1 MARAMQAETL
11 PDAAAARAYYD
22 ARYAAGYMDRWE
34 AERHDRLREVL
45 ATIQLPARPR
55 ILDYGCGSGSL
66 TALLAA
72 CWPDAQ
78 VVGVDVSATAVAHAR
93 QRHRDPRLQFATLD
107 AAFVREAAGT
117 FDFVFSH
124 HVLEHVFD
132 LDASLAELAR
142 LLAPSG
148 RMLHV
153 LPCGNAGSFSHWL
166 CQRRPDGIAAAAGH
180 RFYFEEPS
188 HLRRLRSDELAAR
201 FAAHGVALQTAWFG
215 YHWLGAVRL
224 FTELSPRDLLVALD
238 PRPWRRASWP
248 WWLPV
253 ACGLLLLCALRAPA
267 QVLVRVR
274 RLWQQ
279 ATRLR
284 TRRLGEPRSLCLL
297 ALAVPALCLWPVSWL
312 VESAVRALDHREWR
326 RRRRDP
332 RGTEMLL
339 TFTRQPAADP
349 ATPGPLRQPAAAA
362 GPALATVR

>member
-45 ATIQLPARPR
+45 ATIQLPAQPR

-93 QRHRDPRLQFATLD
+93 QRHPDPRLRFATLD
-107 AAFVREAAGT
+107 AAFVRDAAGT

-132 LDASLAELAR
+132 LDGSLAELAR
-142 LLAPSG
+142 LLARPG

-166 CQRRPDGIAAAAGH
+166 CRRRPDGIDAAAGH

-188 HLRRLRSDELAAR
+188 HLRRLRSDELADR
-201 FAAHGVALQTAWFG
+201 LAAHGVTLQAAWFG

-224 FTELSPRDLLVALD
+224 FTELSPRDLMVALD
-238 PRPWRRASWP
+238 PRPWRKASWP

-253 ACGLLLLCALRAPA
+253 AFSLVALCLLRAPA
-267 QVLVRVR
+267 QVLVRAR

-279 ATRLR
+279 ATVHR
-284 TRRLGEPRSLCLL
+284 TRRLGELRSLCLL
-297 ALAVPALCLWPVSWL
+297 ALTVPALCLWPISWL
-312 VESAVRALDHREWR
+312 VESAVRALDQREWR
-326 RRRRDP
+326 RRRLDP

-339 TFTRQPAADP
+339 TFGRQPAPDP
-349 ATPGPLRQPAAAA
+349 APPASVQPPAVATA
-362 GPALATVR
+362 PALAAAR